1 MVPLKGM
8 SFPFVIVCAF
18 LASMLPAVNGAAYY
32 VSSSYWCGSY
42 QYGCGKGCYATAA
55 NSCYKYDC
63 PAGQSG
69 TYYTPLVNTCYSCP
83 SGRYTPA
90 ANHIDSCYYCPGG
103 T

>member
-1 MVPLKGM
+1 
-8 SFPFVIVCAF
+8 
-18 LASMLPAVNGAAYY
+18 MLPAVNGAAYY

-42 QYGCGKGCYATAA
+42 QYGCGKGCYYATAA

-69 TYYTPLVNTCYSCP
+69 TVLYSPGQHLLQLPIGEIHACCEP
-83 SGRYTPA
+83 HRLLLLLARAGRKSNFLSSTRTML
-90 ANHIDSCYYCPGG
+90 IS